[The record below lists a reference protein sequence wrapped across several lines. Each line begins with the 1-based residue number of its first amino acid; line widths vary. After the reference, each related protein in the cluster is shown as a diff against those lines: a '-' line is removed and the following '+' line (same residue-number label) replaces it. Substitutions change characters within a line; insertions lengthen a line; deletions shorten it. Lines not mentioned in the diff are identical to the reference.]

1 VGVPTSSPLPRL
13 GIKRMARNLW
23 HISGWVAF
31 DLRGQIQQI
40 VLNQASQLAHRFL
53 TAFQSL
59 LSTTHVVI
67 NVGETLLKIAAIFIR
82 GGGLQCHKDLG
93 K

>member
-1 VGVPTSSPLPRL
+1 MVRD
-13 GIKRMARNLW
+13 LW

-31 DLRGQIQQI
+31 DPRGQIQQI

-59 LSTTHVVI
+59 LSTTHAVI
-67 NVGETLLKIAAIFIR
+67 NLGET
-82 GGGLQCHKDLG
+82 
-93 K
+93 

>member
-1 VGVPTSSPLPRL
+1 MVRD
-13 GIKRMARNLW
+13 LW

-31 DLRGQIQQI
+31 DPRGQIQQI

-53 TAFQSL
+53 TDFQSL
-59 LSTTHVVI
+59 PSTTHVVI
-67 NVGETLLKIAAIFIR
+67 NLGETLLKIVAIFIR
-82 GGGLQCHKDLG
+82 GGGLQGHKDLG